1 MSKTTH
7 TRAFWL
13 RNPTPRGRRQ
23 VRRSKLLKVGAG
35 WAGIW
40 MSGRSAPR
48 SARPVEGGQESGTLP
63 FGKTERGIPF
73 FSVAMSWGTAQ
84 WGPALI
90 TSRLVMRLRW
100 ILEELVFT
108 HTQLRSP
115 SLSSGLALVTATT
128 AGSNSRP
135 RRSSSGLGRRP
146 RNTAAAL
153 MSRGCC

>member
-23 VRRSKLLKVGAG
+23 VRRSKLLKVGAR

-63 FGKTERGIPF
+63 FGKTERGAFP
-73 FSVAMSWGTAQ
+73 G
-84 WGPALI
+84 
-90 TSRLVMRLRW
+90 R
-100 ILEELVFT
+100 
-108 HTQLRSP
+108 QLTGGSPVRERSIAR
-115 SLSSGLALVTATT
+115 GQGQ
-128 AGSNSRP
+128 AGS
-135 RRSSSGLGRRP
+135 
-146 RNTAAAL
+146 
-153 MSRGCC
+153 